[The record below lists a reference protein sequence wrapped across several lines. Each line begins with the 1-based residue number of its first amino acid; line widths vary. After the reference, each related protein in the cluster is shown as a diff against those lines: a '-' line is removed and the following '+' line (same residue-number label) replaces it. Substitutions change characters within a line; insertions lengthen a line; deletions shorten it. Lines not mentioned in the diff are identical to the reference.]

1 MEKNK
6 GDPRR
11 EFYRLLDEEKRLIG
25 QLGSTGRHCTSK
37 LKELS
42 RIQAR
47 RAEIG
52 RALNIGRLSNG

>member
-6 GDPRR
+6 DDPRR
-11 EFYRLLDEEKRLIG
+11 EFYRLLDEEKKLIG

-37 LKELS
+37 LS